1 MSERSW
7 RLLAP
12 LAASAPA
19 VVLVSAMV
27 VLALNMGVRQTSG
40 LFQDPMIQDLGISRT
55 SFGFA
60 IAIQNLLWGV
70 MTPVVGVL
78 ADRYGAG
85 RFLAL
90 GGVIYALGL
99 LIMGLGHSEFSLHLG
114 AGVFIGLG
122 VSACGFPLV
131 LSAVAR
137 AFSERRRSLALGVA
151 ASGGS
156 VGQFLLL
163 PFTQVTIGEIGW
175 SGTLIVLA
183 VLAALIVPLAALLTG
198 RPQARAGES
207 AFGGIRAAIGQ
218 AGRHRGYQL
227 LTGGFFVCGFHV
239 SFIATHLPAYINTLE
254 FDPIVGATALGL
266 IGFFN
271 IIGGLLAGYL
281 GGRYRKN
288 YLLSGIYLARA
299 VVITLFLI
307 SPKTELA
314 VYLFGASFG
323 ILWLSTVPLTS
334 GLVGDVFGARYM
346 ATLFGFVMFSH
357 QIGAFFGAWLGGL
370 SYDLTGSYTAVWVM
384 AIVLGLIAAVLH
396 WPISDRPVTESAAP
410 ETAPPTPA
418 PSRF

>member
-12 LAASAPA
+12 LAAPAPA
-19 VVLVSAMV
+19 VMLVSAMV
-27 VLALNMGVRQTSG
+27 VLGLNMGLRQTGG

-55 SFGFA
+55 SFALA
-60 IAIQNLLWGV
+60 IGAQNLLWGF
-70 MTPVVGVL
+70 MTPVVSVL

-90 GGVIYALGL
+90 GGVMYALGL

-122 VSACGFPLV
+122 VSACGYPLV

-137 AFSERRRSLALGVA
+137 AFSERRRSLVLGIA
-151 ASGGS
+151 ATGGS
-156 VGQFLLL
+156 VGQFLLV

-175 SGTLIVLA
+175 PSTLIVLA
-183 VLAALIVPLAALLTG
+183 VLAALIVPLAAVLTG
-198 RPQARAGES
+198 KPEATAGTS

-227 LTGGFFVCGFHV
+227 LTCGFFVCGFHV
-239 SFIATHLPAYINTLE
+239 AFIATHLPAYINTLQ
-254 FDPIVGATALGL
+254 FDPIVGATALSL

-271 IIGGLLAGYL
+271 IIGGLLAAYL
-281 GGRYRKN
+281 GGRYRKK

-299 VVITLFLI
+299 VAITLFLI
-307 SPKTELA
+307 GPKTELT
-314 VYLFGASFG
+314 VWLFGASLG
-323 ILWLSTVPLTS
+323 ILWLATVPLTS

-346 ATLFGFVMFSH
+346 ATLFGFVMLSH

-384 AIVLGLIAAVLH
+384 AIALGLLAAVLH
-396 WPISDRPVTESAAP
+396 WPISDRPVAESAA
-410 ETAPPTPA
+410 APGATGPA
-418 PSRF
+418 TEQA

>member
-1 MSERSW
+1 MKSQPFW
-7 RLLAP
+7 RL
-12 LAASAPA
+12 PA
-19 VVLVSAMV
+19 LVLISAMV
-27 VLALNMGVRQTSG
+27 VLGLNMGVRQTGG
-40 LFQDPMIQDLGISRT
+40 LFLEPMTLDLGISRT
-55 SFGFA
+55 SFAFA
-60 IAIQNLLWGV
+60 IAIQNLLWGF
-70 MTPVVGVL
+70 MTPAVGVL
-78 ADRYGAG
+78 ADRYGSG
-85 RFLAL
+85 RLLVL
-90 GGVIYALGL
+90 GGVLYSIGL
-99 LIMGLGHSEFSLHLG
+99 LIMGLGQSEFSLHLG

-151 ASGGS
+151 ATGGS

-175 SGTLIVLA
+175 SSTLIVLA
-183 VLAALIVPLAALLTG
+183 VLAALIVPLAVLLTG
-198 RPQARAGES
+198 RPQASAGES
-207 AFGGIRAAIGQ
+207 AFGGIRAAIRQ

-227 LTGGFFVCGFHV
+227 LNGGFFVCGFHV
-239 SFIATHLPAYINTLE
+239 SFIATHLPSYINTLK
-254 FDPIVGATALGL
+254 FDPIVGATALSL

-281 GGRYRKN
+281 GGRYRKK

-307 SPKTELA
+307 GPKTELT
-314 VYLFGASFG
+314 VWLFGASFG

-334 GLVGDVFGARYM
+334 GLVGDIFGGRYM

-384 AIVLGLIAAVLH
+384 AIGLGLLAAVLH
-396 WPISDRPVTESAAP
+396 WPISDRPVADAA
-410 ETAPPTPA
+410 APTPA
-418 PSRF
+418 PSRS